1 MKGLSTHFKDKLRA
15 FLIKDYELN
24 GNKDNDGFFKRL
36 LKDIVGLIKIL
47 IIVEICFAIFLFCL
61 SFRINFSES
70 VPRGLYLALLPNH
83 KSDMI
88 GFCLRSDIATYAM
101 NRGYI
106 DKGDC
111 PDGSRRLLKRIVG
124 HEGDFVEITDDGI
137 FINGKFLGDH
147 TKPLLQDSHGRPM
160 PQFRY
165 VGEIPDGH
173 VVVIG
178 DTAKSFDSRYYGTI
192 ALRRNDVYVKPV
204 LTF

>member
-1 MKGLSTHFKDKLRA
+1 MKGLSMHFKDKLKA

-24 GNKDNDGFFKRL
+24 GNDLSFFQQFKKDVIGMVKVF
-36 LKDIVGLIKIL
+36 IVFYLCL
-47 IIVEICFAIFLFCL
+47 AIFLFCL
-61 SFRINFSES
+61 SFRFNFSES
-70 VPRGLYLALLPNH
+70 VPRGLYLALLPGH

-101 NRGYI
+101 NRDYI

-111 PDGSRRLLKRIVG
+111 PDGSRRLLKRIIG
-124 HEGDFVEITDDGI
+124 REGDFLEITDDGV

-147 TKPLLQDSHGRPM
+147 TKPLLHDSHGRPM

-165 VGEIPDGH
+165 VGEVPDGH

-192 ALRRNDVYVKPV
+192 ALRKDDVYVKPV

>member
-1 MKGLSTHFKDKLRA
+1 MKGLSMHYKGRLKA

-24 GNKDNDGFFKRL
+24 GNDLSFFQQFKKDVIGMVKVF
-36 LKDIVGLIKIL
+36 IVFYLCL
-47 IIVEICFAIFLFCL
+47 AIFLFCL
-61 SFRINFSES
+61 SFRFNFSES

-88 GFCLRSDIATYAM
+88 GFCLREDIAKYAM

-106 DKGDC
+106 DHGDC

-124 HEGDFVEITDDGI
+124 REGDFVEISDDGV

-147 TKPLLQDSHGRPM
+147 TKPLLMDSHGREM

-165 VGEIPDGH
+165 VGEVPDGH

-178 DTAKSFDSRYYGTI
+178 DTKNSFDSRYYGTI
-192 ALRRNDVYVKPV
+192 ALRGDDVYVKPV

>member
-1 MKGLSTHFKDKLRA
+1 MKGLSMHFKDKLKA
-15 FLIKDYELN
+15 FLIKDQELN
-24 GNKDNDGFFKRL
+24 GNKDNDGIFKGL
-36 LKDIVGLIKIL
+36 LKEIVGLIKIL
-47 IIVEICFAIFLFCL
+47 IIVEICMAIFLFCL

-88 GFCLRSDIATYAM
+88 GFCLREDIAKYAM
-101 NRGYI
+101 TRGYI

-124 HEGDFVEITDDGI
+124 REGDFVEITDDGI

-147 TKPLLQDSHGRPM
+147 TKPLLMDSHGREM

-165 VGEIPDGH
+165 VGEVPDGH

-178 DTAKSFDSRYYGTI
+178 DTKNSFDSRYYGTI
-192 ALRRNDVYVKPV
+192 ALRGDDVYVKPV

>member
-1 MKGLSTHFKDKLRA
+1 MKGLSMHFKDKLKA

-24 GNKDNDGFFKRL
+24 GNDLSFFQQFKKDVIGMVKVF
-36 LKDIVGLIKIL
+36 IVFYLCL
-47 IIVEICFAIFLFCL
+47 AIFLFCL
-61 SFRINFSES
+61 SFRFNFSES

-88 GFCLRSDIATYAM
+88 GFCLREDIAKYAM
-101 NRGYI
+101 NRDYI

-147 TKPLLQDSHGRPM
+147 TKPLLQDSHGREM

-165 VGEIPDGH
+165 AGEVPDGH
-173 VVVIG
+173 VVVMG
-178 DTAKSFDSRYYGTI
+178 DTIKSFDSRYYGTI
-192 ALRRNDVYVKPV
+192 ALRKDDVYVKPV